1 MDINSPEACTVYE
14 AGRLLKKVAKVKE
27 IDLLIAAIDQQMED
41 LQEKKEDCLLVKLN
55 MSGIVRVP
63 TTTTKV
69 VAPFQ
74 AFKTPQ
80 RIILIEKILG
90 ERVLS
95 IEELFKE
102 FQSEAEP
109 HLKFSAKYA
118 FKAALKTYIEKGR
131 IPLRRTYEGL
141 YCHKDST
148 TYISKD
154 KGLLRKD
161 LISKILIDL
170 TKTKKGNMR
179 SLTLFNKFQEAAKD
193 STKFAT
199 YNDFRQALKRYSL
212 SGTHF
217 VITIGKSPESWIY
230 IKSIKA

>member
-1 MDINSPEACTVYE
+1 MNINSPEAHTVYE
-14 AGRLLKKVAKVKE
+14 AGELLEKAVKLTKVDALIVE
-27 IDLLIAAIDQQMED
+27 IDSQISSLQIKRSRAIV
-41 LQEKKEDCLLVKLN
+41 VKTL
-55 MSGIVRVP
+55 MSRIKRIYTIP
-63 TTTTKV
+63 ATTNSGVT
-69 VAPFQ
+69 
-74 AFKTPQ
+74 FKTPQ

-199 YNDFRQALKRYSL
+199 YNDFRQALKRYIK

-217 VITIGKSPESWIY
+217 DITVGKAPESWIY